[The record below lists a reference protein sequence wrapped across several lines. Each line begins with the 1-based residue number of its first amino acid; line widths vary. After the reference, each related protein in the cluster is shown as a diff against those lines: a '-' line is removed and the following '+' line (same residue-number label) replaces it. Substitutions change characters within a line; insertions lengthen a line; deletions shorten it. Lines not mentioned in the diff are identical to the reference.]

1 MNSGAQ
7 SRPACVGSVDNPHSI
22 ACEPNLVRTA
32 DMHMTATPIFA
43 TDALPRGDRAPLWRE
58 CIWKHFGG
66 LESDFYGDAEFD
78 GRISSTR
85 AGAVVMTRLS
95 ADRHRVIRTDA
106 LARGSDA
113 DCVKIVAPLCGS
125 AGVHQHGRA
134 AWVGAGGWT
143 IYDMSGRYRVDNP
156 ERVEHLIVMLP
167 KSAVLERGMRL
178 HELMARPMRTTAGLS
193 RVALEAMRGAW
204 RELPLMGETAA
215 RGAGENIAQLV
226 RLALLEL
233 GGADTAAGR
242 RAAFKDRVR
251 VYVERNLRDPS
262 LSVGAIAAGLNCSKR
277 HLHNAFADGTDTLAA
292 YILKRRIA
300 ACIRDMNDD
309 AAGMRSLTEIALGCG
324 FTNLS
329 HFSRV
334 FHANTGTSPSVF
346 RRVGSGLAF
355 SP

>member
-1 MNSGAQ
+1 
-7 SRPACVGSVDNPHSI
+7 
-22 ACEPNLVRTA
+22 
-32 DMHMTATPIFA
+32 MTATPMFA
-43 TDALPRGDRAPLWRE
+43 TETLPRGERAPLWRE

-78 GRISSTR
+78 GRISSAR
-85 AGAVVMTRLS
+85 AGAVVMTHLS

-113 DCVKIVAPLCGS
+113 DCVKIVAPLRGS

-134 AWVGAGGWT
+134 AFVGLGAWT
-143 IYDMSGRYRVDNP
+143 IYDMSGSYRVDNP

-167 KSAVLERGMRL
+167 KTDVLEHGMRL
-178 HELMARPMRTTAGLS
+178 DELMARPMLATAGLS

-251 VYVERNLRDPS
+251 VYVERHLRDAS
-262 LSVGAIAAGLNCSKR
+262 LNIGSIAAGLNCSKR
-277 HLHNAFADGTDTLAA
+277 NLHKAFVGGEQTLAA

-300 ACIRDMNDD
+300 ACIRDMHDD
-309 AAGMRSLTEIALGCG
+309 AARARSLTEIALGCG

-334 FHANTGTSPSVF
+334 FHAHTGTSPSDF
-346 RRVGSGLAF
+346 RRRGQGRALN
-355 SP
+355 P